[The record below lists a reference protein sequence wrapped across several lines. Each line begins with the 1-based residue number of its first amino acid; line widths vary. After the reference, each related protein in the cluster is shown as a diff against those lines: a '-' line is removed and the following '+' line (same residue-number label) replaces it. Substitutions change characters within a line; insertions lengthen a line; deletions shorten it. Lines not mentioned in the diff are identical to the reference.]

1 MSETI
6 SELIQNLGDPAVE
19 VRADAAKALGE
30 QGATAKAAVPALLKA
45 VNDRSAAVRDSA
57 IAALSKI
64 NLDSTVSA
72 LIQNLEDDDDR
83 VRNSAARGISTMVER
98 FDLPPSTKQQVFTAL
113 VGAVNNRCWF
123 VRSTVMATL
132 GELAPVEEVLPILI
146 AGLADE
152 EAEVRQD
159 AAIAIQCF
167 GDEAEPAVPYL
178 IDAFWHDIEAYAAS
192 ALGSIGPGAEAALP
206 HLLAALQR
214 EDENLRGRAAEA
226 IGEIGSEAAIP
237 TLIDF
242 LRQEDAGLRQ
252 AAAEALQGLGP
263 IAKAAV
269 PDLILALEDKSVEVK
284 ATAAKALGEIEPENP
299 AIAELLMP
307 LLQDENASVRAST
320 AHALQLMGKYAEIA
334 VPALIEAF
342 KDEVERVSQ
351 SAAKALAEIGTPEA
365 KDAIARYRRQW
376 P

>member
-6 SELIQNLGDPAVE
+6 SELIQNLSDPVVE
-19 VRADAAKALGE
+19 VRAQAAKTLGEHGSAAKA
-30 QGATAKAAVPALLKA
+30 AIPALIKA
-45 VNDRSAAVRDSA
+45 VNDRSAVVRDSA
-57 IAALSKI
+57 IASLSKI

-98 FDLPPSTKQQVFTAL
+98 FDLPTSTKQQVFTAL
-113 VGAVNNRCWF
+113 AGAVNNRSWF
-123 VRSTVMATL
+123 VRSTVMTTL

-146 AGLADE
+146 AGLADP

-178 IDAFWHDIEAYAAS
+178 IDAFWQGIEAYAAS
-192 ALGSIGPGAEAALP
+192 ALGSIGPGAEAAIP
-206 HLLAALQR
+206 HLLAAL
-214 EDENLRGRAAEA
+214 EGGDENLRGRAAEA
-226 IGEIGSEAAIP
+226 IGEIGSDVAVP
-237 TLIDF
+237 TLIEF
-242 LRQEDAGLRQ
+242 LRREDAGLRR
-252 AAAEALQGLGP
+252 ATAEALQGLGP
-263 IAKAAV
+263 VAQAAV
-269 PDLILALEDKSVEVK
+269 PNLILALEDESAEVK
-284 ATAAKALGEIEPENP
+284 AMAAKALGEIEPENP

-307 LLQDENASVRAST
+307 LLQDEAVSVRAST
-320 AHALQLMGKYAEIA
+320 AYALQLMGKHAEVA

-365 KDAIARYRRQW
+365 KEAIARYRQW